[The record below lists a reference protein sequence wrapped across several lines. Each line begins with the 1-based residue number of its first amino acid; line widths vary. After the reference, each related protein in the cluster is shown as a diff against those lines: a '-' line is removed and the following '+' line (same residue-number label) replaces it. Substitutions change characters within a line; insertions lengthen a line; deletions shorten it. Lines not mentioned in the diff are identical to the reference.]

1 MRITFIH
8 SLLIVLITSVG
19 QSCNKTFHRDY
30 GHWTKKDEST
40 VYITH
45 RSSGLSHRVYGDIAF
60 SHRKSTIRDQ
70 VKAAGL
76 GGVIFYGKS
85 EIPPFYEYYILLD
98 PKIQIYPASFDY
110 MKDTIIAGRRVVMLG
125 NGLSDRVPEQDML
138 FVLGSLKLGK
148 E

>member
-1 MRITFIH
+1 MRITFIQC
-8 SLLIVLITSVG
+8 LLIVLSTSFG

-30 GHWTKKDEST
+30 GNWTKKKENT

-98 PKIQIYPASFDY
+98 PKIQIHPGTFNYI
-110 MKDTIIAGRRVVMLG
+110 KDTLIAGRRVVILG

-138 FVLGSLKLGK
+138 FVLGSLKLEK